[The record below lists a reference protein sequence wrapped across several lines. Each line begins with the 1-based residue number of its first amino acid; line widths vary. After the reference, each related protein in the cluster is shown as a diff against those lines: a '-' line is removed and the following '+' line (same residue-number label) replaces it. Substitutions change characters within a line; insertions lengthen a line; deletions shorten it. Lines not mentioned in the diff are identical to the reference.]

1 MRLVNKLNILDMT
14 RCQLQIK
21 AVYLSETKIKNINS
35 SQTFLTKDTFCQD
48 LTYSLP
54 TFFYFCVK
62 EVIIL
67 RSHSVLT

>member
-1 MRLVNKLNILDMT
+1 MT

-35 SQTFLTKDTFCQD
+35 SQNFFNEKHV
-48 LTYSLP
+48 LP
-54 TFFYFCVK
+54 RLDIFTAYLFYFCVK
-62 EVIIL
+62 EVTIL